1 MNKAREYSSP
11 LIEELINETTPEE
24 MEKTR
29 LEMEAMSKKMKIEFY
44 KNQMDDLWWIR
55 IGVGYHRE
63 DYFTHRHVI
72 SLSLIYYTLFIR
84 WGGNK

>member
-24 MEKTR
+24 LER
-29 LEMEAMSKKMKIEFY
+29 INNEMEAMSKKMKIEFY

-55 IGVGYHRE
+55 LGIGYQKE
-63 DYFTHRHVI
+63 DYFKHRHAIV
-72 SLSLIYYTLFIR
+72 LSLGFHTLFIR
-84 WGGNK
+84 WR